1 MHAEPPLTDLLIHL
15 CGALEWDDAQRA
27 GEVRPESLT
36 AVGFVHLSA
45 PWQVHLPANR
55 LFAGRADLNALYV
68 DPAALH
74 APLRWE
80 AGVPGDPDSMLFPHL
95 YGPLPVSAVVAF
107 RPYRPGP
114 DGRFS
119 ALIHRPVQ
127 CGAGASWPR
136 RGKC

>member
-1 MHAEPPLTDLLIHL
+1 VHPELPDAELLIHL
-15 CGALEWDDAQRA
+15 CGAADWDDAQRV
-27 GEVRPESLT
+27 GEIRPESLA

-45 PWQVHLPANR
+45 PGQVHLPANR

-68 DPAALH
+68 DTAAVH

-95 YGPLPVSAVVAF
+95 YGPLPVSAVVAL

-119 ALIHRPVQ
+119 ALIHRPSQ
-127 CGAGASWPR
+127 
-136 RGKC
+136 